1 MEAYTN
7 MEENAQNN
15 ITGQY
20 IKFKTG
26 NQAFG
31 IDVLNSREIV
41 REEEITS
48 IPDSPEFVKGVIDL
62 REEIV
67 PIVNLQELF
76 NIKEEDVKEV
86 KEKKIIIIK
95 VDGTLIGLEVNKVDE
110 IIEIDKK
117 TIKDAPSITKRYN
130 KDYIKGVANH
140 DDKLFIIL
148 DVNRIFSEEEIK
160 KIKNVK

>member
-1 MEAYTN
+1 MEAYTK
-7 MEENAQNN
+7 MEESAQNN

-41 REEEITS
+41 REEEITC
-48 IPDSPEFVKGVIDL
+48 IPDSPDFVRGVIDL

-76 NIKEEDVKEV
+76 NINTLEEEV

-95 VDGTLIGLEVNKVDE
+95 VDGTLIGLQVNRVDE
-110 IIEIDKK
+110 IIEINKE
-117 TIKDAPSITKRYN
+117 TIKDAPSITKKYN
-130 KDYIKGVANH
+130 KEYIEGVANH
-140 DDKLFIIL
+140 EDKLFIIL
-148 DVNRIFSEEEIK
+148 DVNRIFSAEEIK
-160 KIKNVK
+160 KIKDVK